1 MARSHNVSLT
11 IAGVPVTTWDEI
23 AITHDLFSPA
33 GAYTVT
39 LWREADA
46 SRWNEV
52 RRACR
57 IFAPVIVEVDGAVQL
72 RGTLER
78 IKAGGN
84 RSGAPLTLSGR
95 SLAGPAMVAHVDPR
109 ISLRGVTLVEALTRI
124 FAPLGIA
131 VTVGVSAEEARSV
144 MAGARPGPVRTGTRR
159 RAHHRVDRFRLKPG
173 QTVWQAAEMLCR
185 RHGYLLYAAPT
196 SDGLGLVIDRPAYDS
211 PVQHALS
218 RTKVDVGADGLTTWT
233 GNVLEGFRDVNG
245 TDAQTITTVFGHSG
259 LDAPQDARHRGVVSN
274 ERLLYHPLVSD
285 VIVERPHYLRDSRAR
300 TPQIA
305 EQRARRE
312 NALTMADFDTY
323 NATVQGF
330 AQGSPARVWTIN
342 SMVHVRDEL
351 ALLDEDWLTTS
362 VTFTRS
368 REGGHTTRLRL
379 VPKDSIVIDPDPE
392 V

>member
-1 MARSHNVSLT
+1 MARSHRVTLT

-46 SRWNEV
+46 TRWNEV

-57 IFAPVIVEVDGAVQL
+57 IFAPVIVEIDGAVQL

-78 IKAGGN
+78 LKVGGA

-109 ISLRGVTLVEALTRI
+109 ISLRGVTLHEALTRI

-131 VTVGVSAEEARSV
+131 VTVGVSAEDARAT

-159 RAHHRVDRFRLKPG
+159 AHHKVDRFRLKPG

-196 SDGLGLVIDRPAYDS
+196 ADGLGLVIDRPAYDA
-211 PVQHALS
+211 PVQYALS
-218 RTKVDVGADGLTTWT
+218 RTKVRVDASGEATWT
-233 GNVLEGFRDVNG
+233 GNVLEGFRDLNG
-245 TDAQTITTVFGHSG
+245 TDAQTMTTVFGHSG
-259 LDAPQDARHRGVVSN
+259 LDAPQDARHRGQVSN
-274 ERLLYHPLVSD
+274 DRLLFHPLVSD
-285 VIVERPHYLRDSRAR
+285 VIVERPHYIRDPRAR

-330 AQGSPARVWTIN
+330 AQGSPARVWAIN
-342 SMVHVRDEL
+342 SMVHVVDEL
-351 ALLDEDWLTTS
+351 ALLEDDWLVTS
-362 VTFTRS
+362 ATFTRS
-368 REGGHTTRLRL
+368 RENGHTTRLRL
-379 VPKDSIVIDPDPE
+379 VPKGSIVIDPDPE

>member
-1 MARSHNVSLT
+1 MARSHSVSLT

-23 AITHDLFSPA
+23 AITHDLFAPA

-39 LWREADA
+39 LWREADPA
-46 SRWNEV
+46 RWDEV

-78 IKAGGN
+78 MRAGGS
-84 RSGAPLTLSGR
+84 RAGAPLTLSGR

-109 ISLRGVTLVEALTRI
+109 ISLRGVTLYEALTRI

-131 VTVGVSAEEARSV
+131 ITVGVSAEDARST
-144 MAGARPGPVRTGTRR
+144 MAGARPGPVRTSTRR
-159 RAHHRVDRFRLKPG
+159 VRHRVDRFRLKPG

-185 RHGYLLYAAPT
+185 RHGYLLYSAPT
-196 SDGLGLVIDRPAYDS
+196 ADGLGLVIDRPAYDA
-211 PVQHALS
+211 PVQYTLS
-218 RTKVDVGADGLTTWT
+218 RTKVTDDTSGTLWT

-259 LDAPQDARHRGVVSN
+259 LDAPQDARHRGQVSN
-274 ERLLYHPLVSD
+274 DRLLYHPLVSD
-285 VIVERPHYLRDSRAR
+285 VIVERPHYLRDPRAR

-312 NALTMADFDTY
+312 NALTMADFDVYT
-323 NATVQGF
+323 AMVQGF
-330 AQGSPARVWTIN
+330 TQGEPARVWTIN

-362 VTFTRS
+362 ATFTRS

-379 VPKDSIVIDPDPE
+379 VPKDSIVIEPDPE